1 MVFSGSSDNVSNE
14 IDQPLR
20 LLLQVVALCT
30 VLAGAVEKGGQG
42 LGEVEAVLD
51 DFPLDDTGGATDRVD
66 EGGGDPESNK

>member
-1 MVFSGSSDNVSNE
+1 MIFSVNSDNVCNE
-14 IDQPLR
+14 IYYPPR

-30 VLAGAVEKGGQG
+30 VLAGAVEMEGKG

>member
-1 MVFSGSSDNVSNE
+1 MIFSVNSDNVCNE
-14 IDQPLR
+14 IYYPPR

-30 VLAGAVEKGGQG
+30 VLAGAVEIEGQG
-42 LGEVEAVLD
+42 LREAEAVLD

>member
-1 MVFSGSSDNVSNE
+1 M
-14 IDQPLR
+14 
-20 LLLQVVALCT
+20 ALCT
-30 VLAGAVEKGGQG
+30 VLVGAVEKGGDG